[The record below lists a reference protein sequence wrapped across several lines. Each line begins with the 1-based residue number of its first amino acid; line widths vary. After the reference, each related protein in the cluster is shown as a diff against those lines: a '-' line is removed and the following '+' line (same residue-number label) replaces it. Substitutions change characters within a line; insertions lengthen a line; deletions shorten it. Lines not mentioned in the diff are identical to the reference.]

1 MKKRKIRNV
10 LYIIASV
17 ILVACLTACNASADV
32 QKEHSDVQTEH
43 VAEAEAETFET
54 TEANGQTGP
63 VDEESTAEQP
73 EATEPSEDS
82 KSEATNSP
90 EGDKPEATN
99 SSDDDKSE
107 VTGEATLATPSTAGA
122 LCVKGTQLTDS
133 KGNPV
138 QLRGISTHGLSWF
151 PQYVNQELF
160 HELRN
165 DWKANVM
172 RLAMYTAENGGYC
185 TDGNKDKLKQ
195 LVKDGVQYATN
206 ADMYV
211 MIDWHVLRDED
222 PNRNKDEAKQFF
234 EEMSKEYAGADN
246 VIYEI
251 CNEPNGAT
259 SWADVKAYAL
269 EIIPIIRANDK
280 DALIIVGTPTWS
292 QDVDKAAADPITEYD
307 NIMYSLHFYAT
318 THTDW
323 LRDRMN
329 QALDSGLPIF
339 VSEFGTCDASGNGAF
354 DEYQSNEWIKALDA
368 RGVSYVTWNLSNKN
382 ETSSIFSAGCSKTS
396 GFTTEDLSQNG
407 KWIYKLLTGN
417 RKVGDLTAG
426 DGKEEKSSEKNSSEK
441 QGDSKENTS
450 GKEPVAD
457 SVSGTSN
464 DLKYTA
470 VVTGSWEADGKTFY
484 QYTLT
489 LENVSG
495 KKLDGWEMEMV
506 FSDKIEFSDGWNGE
520 YKVEE
525 ARLKIS
531 SKDYNRMVEPGG
543 KVQDVGFIISS
554 NPQLTIEK

>member
-1 MKKRKIRNV
+1 MKKRTIRNV
-10 LYIIASV
+10 LYMIASV
-17 ILVACLTACNASADV
+17 MLIISLTACNASQQA
-32 QKEHSDVQTEH
+32 KEVISDVQTEH
-43 VAEAEAETFET
+43 VTEAESDISEVVE
-54 TEANGQTGP
+54 ENRQTNP
-63 VDEESTAEQP
+63 ADAESTAEKP
-73 EATEPSEDS
+73 EATESSEDS
-82 KSEATNSP
+82 K
-90 EGDKPEATN
+90 PEATE
-99 SSDDDKSE
+99 SSKDSKSE
-107 VTGEATLATPSTAGA
+107 VTDEAILATPSTAGA

-160 HELRN
+160 YELRN

-222 PNRNKDEAKQFF
+222 PNRNKDEAKKFF
-234 EEMSKEYAGADN
+234 GEMSKEYAGADN

-323 LRDRMN
+323 LRERMN

-417 RKVGDLTAG
+417 RKVEDLTAG

-450 GKEPVAD
+450 GKEPAAD
-457 SVSGTSN
+457 SVTGTSN

-506 FSDKIEFSDGWNGE
+506 FSDKIEFSDGWNGD

-525 ARLKIS
+525 TRLKIS
-531 SKDYNRMVEPGG
+531 SKDYNRTVEPGG

>member
-1 MKKRKIRNV
+1 MKKRSIRSV
-10 LYIIASV
+10 LYMIASV
-17 ILVACLTACNASADV
+17 ILVACLTACNATADA
-32 QKEHSDVQTEH
+32 QKELSDVQTEH
-43 VAEAEAETFET
+43 VAETETETFET
-54 TEANGQTGP
+54 AEENRQTDP
-63 VDEESTAEQP
+63 ADAESTEEQP
-73 EATEPSEDS
+73 EATDSSEDS
-82 KSEATNSP
+82 K
-90 EGDKPEATN
+90 PEATD

-107 VTGEATLATPSTAGA
+107 VTGETILATPSTAGA

-151 PQYVNQELF
+151 PQYVNQDLF

-165 DWKANVM
+165 GWKANVM

-222 PNRNKDEAKQFF
+222 PNRNKDEAKKFF

-292 QDVDKAAADPITEYD
+292 QDVDKAAGDPITEYD

-368 RGVSYVTWNLSNKN
+368 RSVSYVTWNLSNKN
-382 ETSSIFSAGCSKTS
+382 ETSSIFSAGCTKTS

-407 KWIYKLLTGN
+407 KWIYKLLTGD
-417 RKVGDLTAG
+417 RKVENLATSNC
-426 DGKEEKSSEKNSSEK
+426 KEEKSSGKDSSEK
-441 QGDSKENTS
+441 QGDEKENSS
-450 GKEPVAD
+450 GQEAAD
-457 SVSGTSN
+457 SVTGTSN
-464 DLKYTA
+464 NLKYTA

-495 KKLDGWEMEMV
+495 KKLDGWEMEVV
-506 FSDKIEFSDGWNGE
+506 FSDKIEFSDGWNGD

-525 ARLKIS
+525 TRLKIS
-531 SKDYNRMVEPGG
+531 SKDYNRTIESGG